1 MDSVTEEN
9 VAKLLKEHGD
19 KVAELKRIQTTTI
32 QTMWLTELE
41 TLRSAY
47 IQYTEERQRLM
58 TGVAKEK
65 VKKVVVKPKAKV
77 TKTLLVSD
85 D

>member
-1 MDSVTEEN
+1 
-9 VAKLLKEHGD
+9 
-19 KVAELKRIQTTTI
+19 
-32 QTMWLTELE
+32 
-41 TLRSAY
+41 
-47 IQYTEERQRLM
+47 M

-65 VKKVVVKPKAKV
+65 VKKAVVKGKAKV